1 MPTVLVTGANR
12 GIGLEFV
19 RQYLA
24 DGWRVLAACRQ
35 PAGAASLSDLSAGGH
50 GRLSL
55 HTLDV
60 EDPASI
66 DRLAADLAGVPI
78 DLLINNAGSSG
89 APTNGGPRPN
99 AAIGQSNWDQWLTMF
114 RVNVFGPMKMAEAF
128 APHLEAARGTI
139 LTLSSQLGSMTLNT
153 SGSAYGYRATKAGAN
168 AVMKSLAIDLKG
180 RGIKVVT
187 MHPGWVK
194 TDMGGPSAPVEP
206 DDSVRGMRAVVA
218 GLTAETSGGFF
229 NYDGAPLPW

>member
-24 DGWRVLAACRQ
+24 GGWRVWAACRQ
-35 PAGAASLSDLSAGGH
+35 PASAASLSALAADGH
-50 GRLSL
+50 GRLSV
-55 HTLDV
+55 HAIDV

-66 DRLAADLAGVPI
+66 DRLAADLAGIPI
-78 DLLINNAGSSG
+78 DVLINNAGSSG

-99 AAIGQSNWDQWLTMF
+99 AAFGQASWDQWLTMF
-114 RVNVFGPMKMAEAF
+114 RVNVFGPMRMAEAF

-139 LTLSSQLGSMTLNT
+139 LTLSSQLGSMALNT
-153 SGSAYGYRATKAGAN
+153 SGSVYGYRATKAGAN
-168 AVMKSLAIDLKG
+168 AVMKSLAIDLKA

-187 MHPGWVK
+187 VHPGWVK

-206 DDSVRGMRAVVA
+206 ADSVRGMRTVVS
-218 GLTAETSGGFF
+218 GLTAEASGGFF
-229 NYDGAPLPW
+229 NYDGTPLP